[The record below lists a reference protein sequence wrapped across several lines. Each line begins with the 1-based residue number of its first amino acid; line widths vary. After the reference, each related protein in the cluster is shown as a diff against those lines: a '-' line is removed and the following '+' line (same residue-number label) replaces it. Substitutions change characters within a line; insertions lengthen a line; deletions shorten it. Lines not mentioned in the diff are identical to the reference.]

1 MSVPLALAPARG
13 FHSLH
18 AAVGEKEEGGGRVGR
33 REEGVHVLVLAAHTF
48 RTDW

>member
-18 AAVGEKEEGGGRVGR
+18 AAVGEKEEGGGR